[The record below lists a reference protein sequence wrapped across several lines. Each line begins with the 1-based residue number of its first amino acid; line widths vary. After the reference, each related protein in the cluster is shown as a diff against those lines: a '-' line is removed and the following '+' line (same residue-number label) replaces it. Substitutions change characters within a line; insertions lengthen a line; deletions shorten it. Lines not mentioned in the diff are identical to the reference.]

1 MVLRERS
8 RSNVWTVLDTDRQIN
23 ASQIHLPSFHSTL
36 TKPIQLPPHLCNC
49 SDIVLPVPV
58 QLQDGLIMVVSRS
71 SVEIEHEGWLEI
83 VDASERK
90 SPQRHEAR
98 SGSGSGSEW
107 WGNRGVRDSG
117 VENLTSSLYE
127 SDITFILV
135 TDYPTEVI
143 MEEHYWSSSD
153 SLRILECDMKWRNSS
168 LHCLRFIPRIMSP
181 VQVT

>member
-98 SGSGSGSEW
+98 SGSGSGSE
-107 WGNRGVRDSG
+107 
-117 VENLTSSLYE
+117 
-127 SDITFILV
+127 
-135 TDYPTEVI
+135 
-143 MEEHYWSSSD
+143 
-153 SLRILECDMKWRNSS
+153 
-168 LHCLRFIPRIMSP
+168 
-181 VQVT
+181 